1 MSVSGSDLVWRVE
14 IELAARR
21 RWELVAMRRLRRL
34 LESDPEVIQVR
45 SQPWLERVVLRSIP
59 PTMTLEVAADSPGAA
74 AQKAEQAVA
83 RSLRALGQSSR
94 VRSWIVSTDG
104 ERRGSRSE
112 NVG

>member
-59 PTMTLEVAADSPGAA
+59 PTITLEVAADSPGAA

-83 RSLRALGQSSR
+83 RSLGALGQSSR